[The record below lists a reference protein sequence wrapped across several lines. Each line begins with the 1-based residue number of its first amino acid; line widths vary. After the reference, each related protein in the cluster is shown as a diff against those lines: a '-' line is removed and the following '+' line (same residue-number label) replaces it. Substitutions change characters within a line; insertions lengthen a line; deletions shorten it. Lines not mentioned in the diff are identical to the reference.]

1 MRLSMNARRELTH
14 QVVRRYR
21 GATRKEKSQILTEF
35 VHATGYNRSYAA
47 TLLRGYGKKLL
58 VQKGK
63 ETLRYQ
69 TSKKKRKGGGRP
81 VIYTQPVRD
90 SIGWLWMIFGQK
102 CGKLLVPIIRNNI
115 EQLRT
120 EKPVS
125 ELRADECKA
134 LEKISPSTVDRIL
147 TNHRKKLKIK
157 GTSYTRPNTGLLSQI
172 PIRTFGDWKNVPPG
186 HFQLD
191 CVGHDGGLV
200 SGQCCFTLTAVD
212 VFSGWCERQALL
224 NRAHRWV
231 IEALD
236 QMRNNCPIPF
246 LEIHPDNGSEF
257 INYALVEY
265 CKDPHLDFSRS
276 RPGKKNDNCYV
287 EQKNFD
293 TVRKLVGYARYSTPE
308 ALALL
313 SELYRVQGVLQN
325 YIYPVFKLVE
335 KTRIGSK
342 YIKKYDT
349 PKTPARRLLEDP
361 RIDQSAKEIIQK
373 TMENIN
379 PVALALE
386 VNNLQKNLLQHAEIL
401 NSAYPEGK
409 GA

>member
-1 MRLSMNARRELTH
+1 MRLSMNARRELTQ
-14 QVVRRYR
+14 QVAGRYR

-35 VHATGYNRSYAA
+35 AHATGYNRSYAA
-47 TLLRGYGKKLL
+47 TLLRGYGKKIH

-63 ETLRYQ
+63 KTLRYQ

-81 VIYTQPVRD
+81 VVYTQPVRD
-90 SIGWLWMIFGQK
+90 VIQWLWIIFGHK

-115 EQLRT
+115 DRLRT

-125 ELRADECKA
+125 ELHEDECNA
-134 LEKISPSTVDRIL
+134 LKKMSPSTVDRIL
-147 TNHRKKLKIK
+147 KGKRKELKIK
-157 GTSYTRPNTGLLSQI
+157 GTSYTRPNTALLSQI

-191 CVGHDGGLV
+191 CVGHDGGMV

-212 VFSGWCERQALL
+212 VFSGWCERQPLL

-231 IEALD
+231 IEAIDL
-236 QMRNNCPIPF
+236 MRSNCPIPF
-246 LEIHPDNGSEF
+246 VEIHPDNGSEF
-257 INYALVEY
+257 INYALIEY
-265 CKDPHLDFSRS
+265 FKVPHLDFSRS

-308 ALALL
+308 ALSLL
-313 SELYRVQGVLQN
+313 GELYQLQGVLQN

-335 KTRIGSK
+335 KRRVGSR

-349 PKTPARRLLEDP
+349 PKTPAMRLLEDP
-361 RIDQSAKEIIQK
+361 RIDQSVKERIRK
-373 TMENIN
+373 TQENIN

-386 VNNLQKNLLQHAEIL
+386 VNNLQKKLLQHAEIL
-401 NSAYPEGK
+401 SSAYPAGK

>member
-1 MRLSMNARRELTH
+1 MRLSMSARRELTH
-14 QVVRRYR
+14 QVAQRYR

-47 TLLRGYGKKLL
+47 TLLRGYGKKIL
-58 VQKGK
+58 VQRGK
-63 ETLRYQ
+63 KSLLYR

-81 VIYTQPVRD
+81 AVYTQPVRD
-90 SIGWLWMIFGQK
+90 VIEWLWMIFGRK
-102 CGKLLVPIIRNNI
+102 CGKLLVPIIRNNL
-115 EQLRT
+115 EWLRT

-125 ELRADECKA
+125 KLSDEECNA
-134 LEKISPSTVDRIL
+134 LKKVSPSTVDRIL
-147 TNHRKKLKIK
+147 TAPRKKLQLK
-157 GTSYTRPNTGLLSQI
+157 GTSYTHPNTTLLNQI

-191 CVGHDGGLV
+191 CVGHDGGIV

-212 VFSGWCERQALL
+212 VFSGWCERRPLL

-236 QMRNNCPIPF
+236 LMRTDCPIPF
-246 LEIHPDNGSEF
+246 AEIHPDNGSEF
-257 INYALVEY
+257 INNALIKY
-265 CKDPHLDFSRS
+265 CEDAPIGFSRS

-293 TVRKLVGYARYSTPE
+293 AVRKLVGYARYTTPE
-308 ALALL
+308 ALSLL
-313 SELYRVQGVLQN
+313 SDLYRVQGVLQN

-335 KTRIGSK
+335 KTRVGSK

-349 PKTPARRLLEDP
+349 PKTPAMRLLEDS
-361 RIDQSAKEIIQK
+361 RLDQSAKKVILN
-373 TMENIN
+373 TMKNIN
-379 PVALALE
+379 PVKLALE
-386 VNNLQKNLLQHAEIL
+386 VNNLQKKLLQHAEIL
-401 NSAYPEGK
+401 SSAYPKKK

>member
-1 MRLSMNARRELTH
+1 MNAKRELTQ
-14 QVVRRYR
+14 QVVQRYR
-21 GATRKEKSQILTEF
+21 GAARKEKSQILTEF
-35 VHATGYNRSYAA
+35 AYATGYNRSYAA

-58 VQKGK
+58 VQKDK
-63 ETLRYQ
+63 ERLRYQ
-69 TSKKKRKGGGRP
+69 STKKKRKGGGRP
-81 VIYTQPVRD
+81 IVYTQPVRD
-90 SIGWLWMIFGQK
+90 TIRWLWMIFGYK

-115 EQLRT
+115 DHLRT

-125 ELRADECKA
+125 DLHEGEWNA
-134 LEKISPSTVDRIL
+134 LKIVSPSTVDRIL
-147 TNHRKKLKIK
+147 KGNRRDLKIK
-157 GTSYTRPNTGLLSQI
+157 GTSYTRPNMALLSQI

-191 CVGHDGGLV
+191 CVGHDGGMV

-212 VFSGWCERQALL
+212 VFSGWCERRPLL

-236 QMRNNCPIPF
+236 LMRRNCPIPF
-246 LEIHPDNGSEF
+246 IEIHPDNGSEF
-257 INYALVEY
+257 INYALLEY
-265 CKDPHLDFSRS
+265 CKDPHLGFSRS

-308 ALALL
+308 ALSLL
-313 SELYRVQGVLQN
+313 NELYQVQGMLQN

-335 KTRIGSK
+335 KTRVSSK

-349 PKTPARRLLEDP
+349 PKTPAMRLLEDP
-361 RIDQSAKEIIQK
+361 RIDQRSKDMIRK
-373 TMENIN
+373 TQENIN

-386 VNNLQKNLLQHAEIL
+386 VNKLQKKLLQHAEIL
-401 NSAYPEGK
+401 SSAYP
-409 GA
+409 

>member
-1 MRLSMNARRELTH
+1 MNARRELTQ
-14 QVVRRYR
+14 QVAQRYR
-21 GATRKEKSQILTEF
+21 RAVRKEKSQILTEF
-35 VHATGYNRSYAA
+35 VHTTGYNRSYAA

-63 ETLRYQ
+63 KELLYK
-69 TSKKKRKGGGRP
+69 TSKKRRAGGGRP
-81 VIYTQPVRD
+81 LMYTQAVRHT
-90 SIGWLWMIFGQK
+90 IQCLWMIFGYK

-115 EQLRT
+115 DHLRT

-125 ELRADECKA
+125 ELNEDDYNA
-134 LEKISPSTVDRIL
+134 LKTVSPATADRIL
-147 TNHRKKLKIK
+147 KVNRRELKIK

-191 CVGHDGGLV
+191 CVGHDGGMV

-212 VFSGWCERQALL
+212 VFSGWCERQPLL

-231 IEALD
+231 IQALD
-236 QMRNNCPIPF
+236 QMRIDCPIPF
-246 LEIHPDNGSEF
+246 VEIHPDNGSEF
-257 INYALVEY
+257 INHALIEY
-265 CKDPHLDFSRS
+265 CKNPHIGFSRS

-293 TVRKLVGYARYSTPE
+293 AVRKLVGYARYSTPE
-308 ALALL
+308 ALSLL
-313 SELYRVQGVLQN
+313 AEIYRVQGVLQN

-335 KTRIGSK
+335 KTRVGSR
-342 YIKKYDT
+342 YIKNYDA
-349 PKTPARRLLEDP
+349 PKTPAMRLLEDP
-361 RIDQSAKEIIQK
+361 RTDQRCKEIIRK
-373 TMENIN
+373 NLENIN
-379 PVALALE
+379 PIALAIE
-386 VNNLQKNLLQHAEIL
+386 VSNLQKKLIQHAEIL
-401 NSAYPEGK
+401 DSAYPGGK